1 MKVLRTPDECFKGI
15 KDYPFDPVYTNIETK
30 DDTILRI
37 HHIDEGPS
45 DGPILLAMHGQPVW
59 SYLYARMIPFLVN
72 AGIRVIA
79 PDLPGYGKSDKPAS
93 REDYSFQNQ
102 VDWMGEWLKENNFSR
117 TLTKRNSL
125 YLGLSSM
132 IGAGLFYNLAPTS
145 KISSYSSILGLLLA
159 STLAF
164 ANASSSAQLAS
175 LYPQTGGTYLY
186 ANKVLGKLPGNI
198 AGIVFILG
206 KTVSCV
212 AIALTLGNYI
222 SPIYGKELG
231 VGLSVIVFLIGYK
244 GITKTA
250 ALARWFVLIV
260 ISILAFFCIAILMTP
275 STNIAIPLLEGFSAS
290 NLFLSAAI
298 WFFAFTGYSRLAT
311 YGEEIKNP
319 ETIIPSSILTGLGI
333 TVTIYLFVNWLSLAI
348 IGPEV
353 VANSNTPLLVAMDVS
368 VMSDFS
374 FLIVFAST
382 IATASVFLALLP
394 AISRIYVAMS
404 RDGILPNMFSK
415 NTQ

>member
-1 MKVLRTPDECFKGI
+1 M
-15 KDYPFDPVYTNIETK
+15 
-30 DDTILRI
+30 
-37 HHIDEGPS
+37 
-45 DGPILLAMHGQPVW
+45 
-59 SYLYARMIPFLVN
+59 
-72 AGIRVIA
+72 
-79 PDLPGYGKSDKPAS
+79 
-93 REDYSFQNQ
+93 
-102 VDWMGEWLKENNFSR
+102 KENNFSR
-117 TLTKRNSL
+117 TLTKRDSL

-231 VGLSVIVFLIGYK
+231 VGFSVIVFLIGYK

-260 ISILAFFCIAILMTP
+260 ISILVFFCIAILMTP

-311 YGEEIKNP
+311 YGEEVKNP

-415 NTQ
+415 IHNKNNSAYVSELFVLLTVVVGIYTINITNAIKLSALFILIYYSLTNLSVIKLEKNQRLYSVSIAYYGLLMCVVLGFSLVLI

>member
-1 MKVLRTPDECFKGI
+1 M
-15 KDYPFDPVYTNIETK
+15 
-30 DDTILRI
+30 
-37 HHIDEGPS
+37 
-45 DGPILLAMHGQPVW
+45 
-59 SYLYARMIPFLVN
+59 
-72 AGIRVIA
+72 
-79 PDLPGYGKSDKPAS
+79 
-93 REDYSFQNQ
+93 
-102 VDWMGEWLKENNFSR
+102 KENNFSR

-145 KISSYSSILGLLLA
+145 KISSYSTILGLLLA

-260 ISILAFFCIAILMTP
+260 ISILVFFCIAMLMTP
-275 STNIAIPLLEGFSAS
+275 STNVAIPLLEGFSAS
-290 NLFLSAAI
+290 NLFLSSAI

-319 ETIIPSSILTGLGI
+319 EKIIPSSILTGLGI
-333 TVTIYLFVNWLSLAI
+333 TVTIYLFVNWLALAI

-353 VANSNTPLLVAMDVS
+353 IANSNTPLLVAMDVS

-415 NTQ
+415 IHNKNNSAYVSELFVLLTVVVGIYTINITNAIKLSAFFILIYYSLTNLSVINLEKNQRLYPVSIAYYGLLMCMVLGFSLVLI

>member
-1 MKVLRTPDECFKGI
+1 M
-15 KDYPFDPVYTNIETK
+15 
-30 DDTILRI
+30 
-37 HHIDEGPS
+37 
-45 DGPILLAMHGQPVW
+45 
-59 SYLYARMIPFLVN
+59 
-72 AGIRVIA
+72 
-79 PDLPGYGKSDKPAS
+79 
-93 REDYSFQNQ
+93 
-102 VDWMGEWLKENNFSR
+102 KENNFSR
-117 TLTKRNSL
+117 TLTKRNSI

-206 KTVSCV
+206 KTVSCI

-231 VGLSVIVFLIGYK
+231 VGLSVIVFLIGYQ

-250 ALARWFVLIV
+250 ALAKWFVLIV
-260 ISILAFFCIAILMTP
+260 ISILTFFCIAILMTP
-275 STNIAIPLLEGFSAS
+275 STNIAIPLLEGFSTS

-311 YGEEIKNP
+311 YGEEVKNP
-319 ETIIPSSILTGLGI
+319 EKIIPSSILTGLGI
-333 TVTIYLFVNWLSLAI
+333 TVTVYLLVNWLALAI

-353 VANSNTPLLVAMDVS
+353 IANSNTPLLVAMDVS

-404 RDGILPNMFSK
+404 RDGILPNMFAKIHNK
-415 NTQ
+415 NNSAYVSELFVLLTVIVGIYTINITNAIKLSAFFILIYYSLTNLSVINLEKNQRLYSVSFAYYGLLMCVVLGFSLVLI

>member
-1 MKVLRTPDECFKGI
+1 M
-15 KDYPFDPVYTNIETK
+15 
-30 DDTILRI
+30 
-37 HHIDEGPS
+37 
-45 DGPILLAMHGQPVW
+45 
-59 SYLYARMIPFLVN
+59 
-72 AGIRVIA
+72 
-79 PDLPGYGKSDKPAS
+79 
-93 REDYSFQNQ
+93 
-102 VDWMGEWLKENNFSR
+102 KENNFSR
-117 TLTKRNSL
+117 TLTKRDSL

-260 ISILAFFCIAILMTP
+260 ISILVFFCIAILMTP

-311 YGEEIKNP
+311 YGEEVKNP

-404 RDGILPNMFSK
+404 RDGILPNIFSK
-415 NTQ
+415 IHNKNNSAYVSELFVLLTVVVGIYTINITNAIKLSAFFILIYYSLTNLSVINLEKNQRLYSVSIAYYGLLMCVVFGFSLVLI

>member
-1 MKVLRTPDECFKGI
+1 M
-15 KDYPFDPVYTNIETK
+15 
-30 DDTILRI
+30 
-37 HHIDEGPS
+37 
-45 DGPILLAMHGQPVW
+45 
-59 SYLYARMIPFLVN
+59 
-72 AGIRVIA
+72 
-79 PDLPGYGKSDKPAS
+79 
-93 REDYSFQNQ
+93 
-102 VDWMGEWLKENNFSR
+102 KENNFSR

-260 ISILAFFCIAILMTP
+260 ILILAFFCIAILMTP
-275 STNIAIPLLEGFSAS
+275 STNIAIPLLEGFSVS

-311 YGEEIKNP
+311 YGEEVKNP

-333 TVTIYLFVNWLSLAI
+333 TVAIYLFVNWLSLAI

-415 NTQ
+415 IHNKNNSAYVSELFVLLTVIVGIYTINITNAIKLSAFFILIYYSLTNLSVINLEKNQRLYPVSIAYYGLLMCMVLGVSLVLI

>member
-1 MKVLRTPDECFKGI
+1 M
-15 KDYPFDPVYTNIETK
+15 
-30 DDTILRI
+30 
-37 HHIDEGPS
+37 
-45 DGPILLAMHGQPVW
+45 
-59 SYLYARMIPFLVN
+59 
-72 AGIRVIA
+72 
-79 PDLPGYGKSDKPAS
+79 
-93 REDYSFQNQ
+93 
-102 VDWMGEWLKENNFSR
+102 KENNFSR

-145 KISSYSSILGLLLA
+145 KISSYSTILGLILA

-260 ISILAFFCIAILMTP
+260 ISILVFFCIAILMTP
-275 STNIAIPLLEGFSAS
+275 STNIAIPLLEGFSTS

-311 YGEEIKNP
+311 YGEEVKNP

-415 NTQ
+415 IHNKNNSAYVSELFVLLTVVVGIYTINITSAIKLSAFFILIYYSLTNLSVINLEKNQRLYSVSIAYYGLLMCMVLGFSLVLI

>member
-1 MKVLRTPDECFKGI
+1 M
-15 KDYPFDPVYTNIETK
+15 
-30 DDTILRI
+30 
-37 HHIDEGPS
+37 
-45 DGPILLAMHGQPVW
+45 
-59 SYLYARMIPFLVN
+59 
-72 AGIRVIA
+72 
-79 PDLPGYGKSDKPAS
+79 
-93 REDYSFQNQ
+93 
-102 VDWMGEWLKENNFSR
+102 KENNFSR

-222 SPIYGKELG
+222 SPIYGRELG

-260 ISILAFFCIAILMTP
+260 ISILVFFCIAILMTP

-415 NTQ
+415 IHNKNNSAYVSELFVLLTVVVGIYTINITNAIKLSAFFILIYYSLTNLSVINLEKKQRLYPVSVAYYGLLMCMVLGFSLVLI

>member
-1 MKVLRTPDECFKGI
+1 M
-15 KDYPFDPVYTNIETK
+15 N
-30 DDTILRI
+30 
-37 HHIDEGPS
+37 
-45 DGPILLAMHGQPVW
+45 
-59 SYLYARMIPFLVN
+59 
-72 AGIRVIA
+72 
-79 PDLPGYGKSDKPAS
+79 
-93 REDYSFQNQ
+93 EDS
-102 VDWMGEWLKENNFSR
+102 FSR
-117 TLTKRNSL
+117 TLTKKNSL

-145 KISSYSSILGLLLA
+145 NISSYSSILGLLLA

-164 ANASSSAQLAS
+164 ANASSSAQLAT

-186 ANKVLGKLPGNI
+186 ANKVLGKLAGNV

-206 KTVSCV
+206 KTISCI

-222 SPIYGKELG
+222 SPIYGKEIG
-231 VGLSVIVFLIGYK
+231 IGLSVLVFAIGYK

-250 ALARWFVLIV
+250 VLAKWFILIIV
-260 ISILAFFCIAILMTP
+260 AILAFFCIAILLTP
-275 STNIAIPLLEGFSAS
+275 STNFAIPILEGFSIS

-319 ETIIPSSILTGLGI
+319 EKIIPSSILTGLGV
-333 TVTIYLFVNWLSLAI
+333 TVLIYLIVNWFALAI
-348 IGPEV
+348 VGPGV
-353 VANSNTPLLVAMDVS
+353 IANSNTPLLVAMDVS
-368 VMSDFS
+368 ILSDFS
-374 FLIVFAST
+374 FLVVFASS

-404 RDGILPNMFSK
+404 RDGIFPNIFSK
-415 NTQ
+415 IHEINNSAYISELFVLLTVVIGIYSINITNAIKISAFFILIYYSLTNLSVINLKKDERLYSVLIAYYGLIMCLVLGFSLVLI

>member
-1 MKVLRTPDECFKGI
+1 M
-15 KDYPFDPVYTNIETK
+15 
-30 DDTILRI
+30 
-37 HHIDEGPS
+37 
-45 DGPILLAMHGQPVW
+45 
-59 SYLYARMIPFLVN
+59 
-72 AGIRVIA
+72 
-79 PDLPGYGKSDKPAS
+79 
-93 REDYSFQNQ
+93 
-102 VDWMGEWLKENNFSR
+102 KENNFSR

-260 ISILAFFCIAILMTP
+260 ISILVFFCIAILMTP

-415 NTQ
+415 IHNKNNSAYVSELFVLLTVVVGIYTINITNAIKLSAFFILIYYSLTNLSVINLEKNQRLYPVSIAYYGLLMCMVLGFSLVLI

>member
-1 MKVLRTPDECFKGI
+1 M
-15 KDYPFDPVYTNIETK
+15 N
-30 DDTILRI
+30 
-37 HHIDEGPS
+37 
-45 DGPILLAMHGQPVW
+45 
-59 SYLYARMIPFLVN
+59 
-72 AGIRVIA
+72 
-79 PDLPGYGKSDKPAS
+79 
-93 REDYSFQNQ
+93 ED
-102 VDWMGEWLKENNFSR
+102 NFSR
-117 TLTKRNSL
+117 TLTKKNSI

-145 KISSYSSILGLLLA
+145 NISSYSSILGLLLA

-164 ANASSSAQLAS
+164 ANASSSAQLAT

-186 ANKVLGKLPGNI
+186 ANKVLGKLAGNV

-206 KTVSCV
+206 KTISCI

-222 SPIYGKELG
+222 SPIYGKEIG
-231 VGLSVIVFLIGYK
+231 IGLSVLVFAIGYK

-250 ALARWFVLIV
+250 VLAKWFVLIV
-260 ISILAFFCIAILMTP
+260 VAILTFFCIAILLTP
-275 STNIAIPLLEGFSAS
+275 STNFAIPILEGFSIS

-319 ETIIPSSILTGLGI
+319 EKIIPSSILTGLGV
-333 TVTIYLFVNWLSLAI
+333 TVLIYLIVNWFALAI
-348 IGPEV
+348 VGPGV
-353 VANSNTPLLVAMDVS
+353 IANSNTPLLVAMDVS
-368 VMSDFS
+368 ILSDFS
-374 FLIVFAST
+374 FLVVFASS

-404 RDGILPNMFSK
+404 RDGIFPNIFSK
-415 NTQ
+415 IHKINNSAYISELFVLLTVVIGIYTINITNAIKLSAFFILIYYSLTNLSVIKLKKDERLYSVLIAYYGLIVCLVLGFSLILI

>member
-1 MKVLRTPDECFKGI
+1 M
-15 KDYPFDPVYTNIETK
+15 
-30 DDTILRI
+30 
-37 HHIDEGPS
+37 
-45 DGPILLAMHGQPVW
+45 
-59 SYLYARMIPFLVN
+59 
-72 AGIRVIA
+72 
-79 PDLPGYGKSDKPAS
+79 
-93 REDYSFQNQ
+93 
-102 VDWMGEWLKENNFSR
+102 KENNFSR

-186 ANKVLGKLPGNI
+186 ANKVLVKLPGNI

-260 ISILAFFCIAILMTP
+260 ISILVFFCIAILMTP
-275 STNIAIPLLEGFSAS
+275 SINIAIPLLEGFSAS

-311 YGEEIKNP
+311 YGEEVKNP
-319 ETIIPSSILTGLGI
+319 EKIIPSSILTGLGI

-374 FLIVFAST
+374 FLIVFASS

-415 NTQ
+415 IHSKNNSAYVSEFFVLLTMIVGIYTINITNAIKLSAFFILIYYSLSNLSVIKLEKNQRLYSVSIAYYGLLMCMILGFSLVLI

>member
-1 MKVLRTPDECFKGI
+1 M
-15 KDYPFDPVYTNIETK
+15 
-30 DDTILRI
+30 
-37 HHIDEGPS
+37 
-45 DGPILLAMHGQPVW
+45 
-59 SYLYARMIPFLVN
+59 
-72 AGIRVIA
+72 
-79 PDLPGYGKSDKPAS
+79 
-93 REDYSFQNQ
+93 
-102 VDWMGEWLKENNFSR
+102 KENNFSR

-231 VGLSVIVFLIGYK
+231 VGLSVIVFLIGYQ

-250 ALARWFVLIV
+250 TLARWFVLIV
-260 ISILAFFCIAILMTP
+260 ISILTFFCIAILMTP
-275 STNIAIPLLEGFSAS
+275 STNIAIPLLEGFSTS

-311 YGEEIKNP
+311 YGEEVKNP
-319 ETIIPSSILTGLGI
+319 EKIIPSSILTGLGV
-333 TVTIYLFVNWLSLAI
+333 TVTIYLLVNWLTLAI

-353 VANSNTPLLVAMDVS
+353 VANSNTPLLIAMDVS

-404 RDGILPNMFSK
+404 RDGILPNVFSK
-415 NTQ
+415 IHNKNNSAYVSELFVLLTVVVGIYTINITNAIKLSAFFILIYYSLTNLSVINLHKNQRLYSVSIAYYGLLMCVVLGFSLVLI

>member
-1 MKVLRTPDECFKGI
+1 M
-15 KDYPFDPVYTNIETK
+15 
-30 DDTILRI
+30 
-37 HHIDEGPS
+37 
-45 DGPILLAMHGQPVW
+45 
-59 SYLYARMIPFLVN
+59 
-72 AGIRVIA
+72 
-79 PDLPGYGKSDKPAS
+79 
-93 REDYSFQNQ
+93 
-102 VDWMGEWLKENNFSR
+102 KENNFSR

-260 ISILAFFCIAILMTP
+260 ISILVFFCIAILMTP
-275 STNIAIPLLEGFSAS
+275 STNIAIPLLEGFSVS

-311 YGEEIKNP
+311 YGEEVKNP

-415 NTQ
+415 IHNTNNSAYVSELFVLLTVVVGIYTINITNAIKLSAFFILIYYSLTNLSVINLEKNQKLYPVSIAYYGLLMCIVLGFSLVLI

>member
-1 MKVLRTPDECFKGI
+1 M
-15 KDYPFDPVYTNIETK
+15 
-30 DDTILRI
+30 
-37 HHIDEGPS
+37 
-45 DGPILLAMHGQPVW
+45 
-59 SYLYARMIPFLVN
+59 
-72 AGIRVIA
+72 
-79 PDLPGYGKSDKPAS
+79 
-93 REDYSFQNQ
+93 
-102 VDWMGEWLKENNFSR
+102 KENNFSR

-231 VGLSVIVFLIGYK
+231 VGLSVIVFLIGYQ

-250 ALARWFVLIV
+250 TLARWFVLIV
-260 ISILAFFCIAILMTP
+260 ISILTFFCIAILMTP
-275 STNIAIPLLEGFSAS
+275 STNIAIPLLEGFSTS

-311 YGEEIKNP
+311 YGEEVKNP
-319 ETIIPSSILTGLGI
+319 EKIIPSSILTGLGV
-333 TVTIYLFVNWLSLAI
+333 TVTIYLLVNWLALAI
-348 IGPEV
+348 IGPKV

-404 RDGILPNMFSK
+404 RDGILPNVFSK
-415 NTQ
+415 IHNKNNSAYVSELFVLLTVVVGIYTINITNAIKLSSFFILIYYSLTNLSVINLHKSQRLYSVSIAYYGLLMCMVLGFSLVFI

>member
-1 MKVLRTPDECFKGI
+1 M
-15 KDYPFDPVYTNIETK
+15 
-30 DDTILRI
+30 
-37 HHIDEGPS
+37 
-45 DGPILLAMHGQPVW
+45 
-59 SYLYARMIPFLVN
+59 
-72 AGIRVIA
+72 
-79 PDLPGYGKSDKPAS
+79 
-93 REDYSFQNQ
+93 
-102 VDWMGEWLKENNFSR
+102 KENNFSR
-117 TLTKRNSL
+117 TLTKRDSL

-260 ISILAFFCIAILMTP
+260 ISILVFFCIAILMTP

-311 YGEEIKNP
+311 YGEEVKNP

-415 NTQ
+415 IHNKNNSAYVSELFVLLTVVVGIYTINITNAIKLSAFFILIYYSLTNLSVINLEKNQRLYSVSIAYYGLLMCMVLGFSLVLI

>member
-1 MKVLRTPDECFKGI
+1 M
-15 KDYPFDPVYTNIETK
+15 
-30 DDTILRI
+30 
-37 HHIDEGPS
+37 
-45 DGPILLAMHGQPVW
+45 
-59 SYLYARMIPFLVN
+59 
-72 AGIRVIA
+72 
-79 PDLPGYGKSDKPAS
+79 
-93 REDYSFQNQ
+93 
-102 VDWMGEWLKENNFSR
+102 KENNFSR

-145 KISSYSSILGLLLA
+145 KISSYSTILGLILA

-260 ISILAFFCIAILMTP
+260 ISILVFFCIAILMTP

-311 YGEEIKNP
+311 YGEEVKNP

-415 NTQ
+415 IHSKNNSAYVSELFVLLTVIVGIYTINITNAIKLSAFFILIYYSLTNLSVINLEKNQRLYSVSIAYYGLLMCMVLGFSLVLI

>member
-1 MKVLRTPDECFKGI
+1 M
-15 KDYPFDPVYTNIETK
+15 N
-30 DDTILRI
+30 
-37 HHIDEGPS
+37 
-45 DGPILLAMHGQPVW
+45 
-59 SYLYARMIPFLVN
+59 
-72 AGIRVIA
+72 
-79 PDLPGYGKSDKPAS
+79 
-93 REDYSFQNQ
+93 EDS
-102 VDWMGEWLKENNFSR
+102 FSR
-117 TLTKRNSL
+117 TLTKKNSL

-145 KISSYSSILGLLLA
+145 NISSYSSILGLLLA

-164 ANASSSAQLAS
+164 ANASSSAQLAT

-186 ANKVLGKLPGNI
+186 ANKVLGKLAGNV

-206 KTVSCV
+206 KTISCI

-222 SPIYGKELG
+222 SPIYGKEIG
-231 VGLSVIVFLIGYK
+231 IGLSVLVFAIGYK

-250 ALARWFVLIV
+250 VLAKWFVLIV
-260 ISILAFFCIAILMTP
+260 VAILTFFCIAILLTP
-275 STNIAIPLLEGFSAS
+275 STNFAIPILEGFSIS

-319 ETIIPSSILTGLGI
+319 EKIIPSSILTGLGV
-333 TVTIYLFVNWLSLAI
+333 TVLIYLIVNWFALAI
-348 IGPEV
+348 VGPGV
-353 VANSNTPLLVAMDVS
+353 IANSNTPLLVAMDVS
-368 VMSDFS
+368 ILSDFS
-374 FLIVFAST
+374 FLVVFASS

-404 RDGILPNMFSK
+404 RDGIFPDIFSK
-415 NTQ
+415 IHKTNNSAYISELFVLLTVVIGIYTVNITNAIRLSAFFILIYYSLTNLSVINLKKDERLYSVLIAYYGLVVCLVLGFSLVLI

>member
-1 MKVLRTPDECFKGI
+1 M
-15 KDYPFDPVYTNIETK
+15 
-30 DDTILRI
+30 
-37 HHIDEGPS
+37 
-45 DGPILLAMHGQPVW
+45 
-59 SYLYARMIPFLVN
+59 
-72 AGIRVIA
+72 
-79 PDLPGYGKSDKPAS
+79 
-93 REDYSFQNQ
+93 
-102 VDWMGEWLKENNFSR
+102 KENNFSR

-260 ISILAFFCIAILMTP
+260 ISILVFFCIAILMTP
-275 STNIAIPLLEGFSAS
+275 STNIAIPLLEGFSTS

-353 VANSNTPLLVAMDVS
+353 IANSNTPLLVAMDVS

-415 NTQ
+415 IHNKNNSAYVSELFVLLTVVVGIYTINITNAIKLSAFFILIYYSLTNLSVINLEKNQRLYSVSIAYYGLLMCMVLGFSLVLI

>member
-1 MKVLRTPDECFKGI
+1 M
-15 KDYPFDPVYTNIETK
+15 
-30 DDTILRI
+30 
-37 HHIDEGPS
+37 
-45 DGPILLAMHGQPVW
+45 
-59 SYLYARMIPFLVN
+59 
-72 AGIRVIA
+72 
-79 PDLPGYGKSDKPAS
+79 
-93 REDYSFQNQ
+93 
-102 VDWMGEWLKENNFSR
+102 KENNFSR

-186 ANKVLGKLPGNI
+186 ANKVLGELPGNI

-231 VGLSVIVFLIGYK
+231 VGLSVIVFLIGYQ

-250 ALARWFVLIV
+250 TLARWFVLIV
-260 ISILAFFCIAILMTP
+260 ISILTFFCIAILMTP
-275 STNIAIPLLEGFSAS
+275 STNIAIPLLEGFSTS

-311 YGEEIKNP
+311 YGEEVKNP
-319 ETIIPSSILTGLGI
+319 EKIIPSSILTGLGV
-333 TVTIYLFVNWLSLAI
+333 TVTIYLLVNWLALAI

-353 VANSNTPLLVAMDVS
+353 VANSNTPLLIAMDVS

-404 RDGILPNMFSK
+404 RDGILPNVFSK
-415 NTQ
+415 IHNKNNSAYVSELFVLLTVVVGIYTINITNAIKLSAFFILIYYSLTNLSVINLHKNQRLYSVSIAYYGLLMCVVLGFSLVLI

>member
-1 MKVLRTPDECFKGI
+1 M
-15 KDYPFDPVYTNIETK
+15 
-30 DDTILRI
+30 
-37 HHIDEGPS
+37 
-45 DGPILLAMHGQPVW
+45 
-59 SYLYARMIPFLVN
+59 
-72 AGIRVIA
+72 
-79 PDLPGYGKSDKPAS
+79 
-93 REDYSFQNQ
+93 
-102 VDWMGEWLKENNFSR
+102 KENNFSR

-260 ISILAFFCIAILMTP
+260 ISILVFFCIAILMTP

-404 RDGILPNMFSK
+404 RDSILPNMFSK
-415 NTQ
+415 IHNKNNSAYVSELFVLLTVVVGIYTINITNAIKLSALFILIYYSLTNLSVIKLEKNQRLYSVSIAYYGLLMCMILGFSLVLI

>member
-1 MKVLRTPDECFKGI
+1 M
-15 KDYPFDPVYTNIETK
+15 
-30 DDTILRI
+30 
-37 HHIDEGPS
+37 
-45 DGPILLAMHGQPVW
+45 
-59 SYLYARMIPFLVN
+59 
-72 AGIRVIA
+72 
-79 PDLPGYGKSDKPAS
+79 
-93 REDYSFQNQ
+93 
-102 VDWMGEWLKENNFSR
+102 KENNFSR
-117 TLTKRNSL
+117 TLTKRDSL

-231 VGLSVIVFLIGYK
+231 VGFSVIVFLIGYK

-260 ISILAFFCIAILMTP
+260 ISILVFFCIAILMTP

-311 YGEEIKNP
+311 YGEEVKNP

-404 RDGILPNMFSK
+404 RDGHLPSMFSK
-415 NTQ
+415 IHKKNNSAYISELFVLLTVVVGIYIINITTAIKLSAFFILIYYSLTNLSVINLEKNQRLYSVYIAYYGFLMCMVLGFSLALI

>member
-1 MKVLRTPDECFKGI
+1 MNE
-15 KDYPFDPVYTNIETK
+15 NI
-30 DDTILRI
+30 
-37 HHIDEGPS
+37 
-45 DGPILLAMHGQPVW
+45 
-59 SYLYARMIPFLVN
+59 
-72 AGIRVIA
+72 
-79 PDLPGYGKSDKPAS
+79 
-93 REDYSFQNQ
+93 
-102 VDWMGEWLKENNFSR
+102 FSR

-145 KISSYSSILGLLLA
+145 KISSYSTILGLLLA

-260 ISILAFFCIAILMTP
+260 ISILVFFCIAILMTP
-275 STNIAIPLLEGFSAS
+275 STNVAIPLLEGFSAS

-311 YGEEIKNP
+311 YGEEVKNP

-333 TVTIYLFVNWLSLAI
+333 TVTIYLFVNWLALAI

-368 VMSDFS
+368 IMSDFS

-404 RDGILPNMFSK
+404 RDGILPNIFSK
-415 NTQ
+415 IHKKNNSAYVSELFVLLTVIVGIYTINITNAIKLSAFFILIYYSLTNLSVINLEKNQRLYSVSIAYYGLLMCVVLGFSLVLI